1 MKEFLKILEVL
12 STMNYKRFGIATLTG
27 ALLGVLCILGASG
40 RIGGWTG
47 NEVILVGLWYNRV
60 IMGMIIGL
68 AGNLIFFSGTPTK
81 KWLNTGMRGLIFG
94 IIVSLQFF
102 LSSDLLD
109 WPTFLAG
116 FAYGIVI
123 DLLATALG
131 VKKSKE

>member
-1 MKEFLKILEVL
+1 
-12 STMNYKRFGIATLTG
+12 
-27 ALLGVLCILGASG
+27 
-40 RIGGWTG
+40 
-47 NEVILVGLWYNRV
+47 
-60 IMGMIIGL
+60 MGMIIGL
-68 AGNLIFFSGTPTK
+68 AGNLIFISGTPTK
-81 KWLNTGMRGLIFG
+81 KWLNTGMRGLMIG

-131 VKKSKE
+131 EKKSKV